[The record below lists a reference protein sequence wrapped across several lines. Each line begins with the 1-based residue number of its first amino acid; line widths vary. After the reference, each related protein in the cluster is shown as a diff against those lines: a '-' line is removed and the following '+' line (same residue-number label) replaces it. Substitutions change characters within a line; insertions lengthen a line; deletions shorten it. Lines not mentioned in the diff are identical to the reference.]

1 MLALVDADAAKV
13 GEKIGDLAI
22 ESMDD
27 LSTVVRDR
35 GIKIGIIATP
45 AAVAQEVADQ
55 LVAAGVCS
63 ILNFAPAV
71 VAVPDTVS
79 LRKVD
84 LAIELQ
90 ILSFYQSHPQRSRRQ
105 AEDLVSTGSAEPRP
119 SLVGYPVNLLVAGRR
134 CLVVGAGRIAARKIE
149 SLLAAGAD
157 LVVVAPE
164 AGAEVRGWAGEGR
177 LTLVER
183 AFEPADVDGAWL
195 VVTATDVPEVN
206 RAAFEAGEARR
217 IFVNSADDPANC
229 SFTLMSV
236 VRRGD
241 IVVSIGTNGRS
252 PALATYLKEHVRDEM
267 GPEYGTLLELLS
279 EAREEIR
286 ATGRSSEDSDWRA
299 AIDSGI
305 LELIREGR
313 ESEAREL
320 LRSCL

>member
-1 MLALVDADAAKV
+1 MT
-13 GEKIGDLAI
+13 
-22 ESMDD
+22 S
-27 LSTVVRDR
+27 
-35 GIKIGIIATP
+35 
-45 AAVAQEVADQ
+45 
-55 LVAAGVCS
+55 
-63 ILNFAPAV
+63 
-71 VAVPDTVS
+71 
-79 LRKVD
+79 
-84 LAIELQ
+84 
-90 ILSFYQSHPQRSRRQ
+90 
-105 AEDLVSTGSAEPRP
+105 GSSRP

-134 CLVVGAGRIAARKIE
+134 CVVVGAGRIAARKIE
-149 SLLAAGAD
+149 SLLQAGAD
-157 LVVVAPE
+157 VRVVAPQV
-164 AGAEVRGWAGEGR
+164 GAEVRAWADEGR
-177 LTLVER
+177 LALAER
-183 AFEPADVDGAWL
+183 RFEPADVEEAWL
-195 VVTATDVPEVN
+195 VVTATDDPEVN
-206 RAAFEAGEARR
+206 RAAFRAGEERR

-267 GPEYGTLLELLS
+267 GPEYETLLELLS

-286 ATGRSSEDSDWRA
+286 STGRSSEDSDWRA